1 VRRRSRRRAAQS
13 SVLQLL
19 VGAHHSAAIGR
30 TDRTRRETVRDDDVV
45 VVGLRYR
52 LGEYERELAD
62 NCARR
67 GDTFTIRWSSYSTS
81 GTLALGDI
89 DVPC

>member
-1 VRRRSRRRAAQS
+1 
-13 SVLQLL
+13 
-19 VGAHHSAAIGR
+19 
-30 TDRTRRETVRDDDVV
+30 VRDDDVVV

-67 GDTFTIRWSSYSTS
+67 RDTFTIRWSSYPTS